1 MRQSILIL
9 PIGGSASRMQG
20 LPKFLL
26 PFDAGALLIEK
37 HIKAALESGFSQIVV
52 IVRDSFFELTSLYLS
67 EYDSRVQI
75 VKLEEQ
81 TKTMCETL
89 LFGMSKREFSP
100 NDQIVVALADTA
112 FESKQYQDIYSTA
125 AEIRDDPF
133 LVLFRTADE
142 QFGRLGQVEM
152 DILGNVV
159 AMQDKVVGCTL
170 PNFWGIAAFPYH
182 LIEYIESAD
191 AHIGISFQRWLQR
204 GQIVKGIPVK
214 SLYFD
219 CGTFDE
225 YRRFMISQEKYLE

>member
-26 PFDAGALLIEK
+26 PFDAEALLIEK
-37 HIKAALESGFSQIVV
+37 HIRAALESGFSQIVV
-52 IVRDSFFELTSLYLS
+52 IVRDAFFKLTSLYLS

-75 VKLEEQ
+75 VKLDGQ

-89 LFGMSKREFSP
+89 LFGLKNRQFSP

-112 FESKQYQDIYSTA
+112 FESTRYQEIYSTA
-125 AEIRDDPF
+125 AELRDDPF
-133 LVLFRTADE
+133 LILFRTAE
-142 QFGRLGQVEM
+142 KQFGRLGQVEM

-159 AMQDKVVGCTL
+159 AMQDKVEGCAF
-170 PNFWGIAAFPYH
+170 PNFWGIAAFPYY
-182 LIEYIESAD
+182 LLEYIDSAD
-191 AHIGISFQRWLQR
+191 AHIGISFQKWLQR

-225 YRRFMISQEKYLE
+225 YRRFMISKENSLE